1 MDKAQRKAMV
11 EQWKLRRP
19 EMGVI
24 SIRCK
29 ATGEAFL
36 GASKDTKA
44 DFNSNRAKLSMGSH
58 PNKRLAAL
66 WEQYGEEVFEWSVL
80 NWITKIPGTITPP
93 SWRSCGSNVWPRTRR
108 RSRSGSNGRH
118 ETVPLEP
125 RMDHK

>member
-66 WEQYGEEVFEWSVL
+66 WEQYGEEGFEWSVL
-80 NWITKIPGTITPP
+80 KILDYENPEDDHTA
-93 SWRSCGSNVWPRTRR
+93 
-108 RSRSGSNGRH
+108 
-118 ETVPLEP
+118 ELEKL
-125 RMDHK
+125 REQCLAADEKAVKIWK

>member
-36 GASKDTKA
+36 GACTKN
-44 DFNSNRAKLSMGSH
+44 NSRV
-58 PNKRLAAL
+58 AL
-66 WEQYGEEVFEWSVL
+66 F
-80 NWITKIPGTITPP
+80 
-93 SWRSCGSNVWPRTRR
+93 
-108 RSRSGSNGRH
+108 
-118 ETVPLEP
+118 
-125 RMDHK
+125 

>member
-66 WEQYGEEVFEWSVL
+66 WGQYGEEALVGWSVP
-80 NWITKIPGTITPP
+80 KILDYENPEDDHTA
-93 SWRSCGSNVWPRTRR
+93 
-108 RSRSGSNGRH
+108 
-118 ETVPLEP
+118 ELEKL
-125 RMDHK
+125 REQCLAEDEKAVKIWK

>member
-1 MDKAQRKAMV
+1 MDKAQKKAMV
-11 EQWKLRRP
+11 EQWKLRHP

-36 GASKDTKA
+36 GASKDTRA

-66 WEQYGEEVFEWSVL
+66 WEQYGEEGFEWLVL
-80 NWITKIPGTITPP
+80 KTLDYENPGDDHTAELEKLREQCLAEDEKAVKI
-93 SWRSCGSNVWPRTRR
+93 W
-108 RSRSGSNGRH
+108 
-118 ETVPLEP
+118 
-125 RMDHK
+125 K

>member
-44 DFNSNRAKLSMGSH
+44 DFNSNRV
-58 PNKRLAAL
+58 AAL
-66 WEQYGEEVFEWSVL
+66 WEQYGEEGLEWSVL
-80 NWITKIPGTITPP
+80 KTLDYENPEDDHTAELEKLREQCLAEDEKAVKI
-93 SWRSCGSNVWPRTRR
+93 W
-108 RSRSGSNGRH
+108 
-118 ETVPLEP
+118 
-125 RMDHK
+125 K